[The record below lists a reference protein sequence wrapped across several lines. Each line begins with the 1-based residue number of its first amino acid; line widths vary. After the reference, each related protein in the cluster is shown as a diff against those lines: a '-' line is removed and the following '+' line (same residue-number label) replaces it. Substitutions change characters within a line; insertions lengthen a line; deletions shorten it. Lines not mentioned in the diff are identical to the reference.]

1 MDLNEISRQ
10 NGARLH
16 AEAVGR
22 GNNPCEPYFFAV
34 AEAVR
39 RGIEVERV
47 PLGDLRLHGSRALYD
62 PEALLILHENSGD
75 LFADAFLV
83 AHEVGHVEF
92 GGANDFA
99 STIKADPLRTAEASP
114 VGIDRVVD
122 YNCKQRREVQMDLFA
137 RELLIPRSWV
147 RALYL
152 DKQKTASQ
160 IAAQCQAP
168 FSVVAQ
174 QLFDALLLPEVILK
188 EASLEQPR
196 PPNEDQKRAIEHVGT
211 PYLLEAGPGTGK
223 TQTLVGRVNHLLTSD
238 VTPNKILVLT
248 FSNKAAGELSER
260 IAVRHPEAANGMW
273 IGTFHAFGLD
283 IIRRFHDR
291 LLLPTEPRLLDR
303 TDAIDLL
310 EQEYPRLQLTHLRD
324 LWDPSRPLSQVL
336 DAISRANDEVASPDH
351 YRALSESM
359 LANAESDEETANA
372 ERCLEVAKVF
382 EVYEKLKRDHGCVDF
397 GDLVS
402 MPIRLAESDSEVSD
416 YLSSLYAHV
425 LVDEFQD
432 VNRASVKLLKL
443 LTGNGENLWAVGDA
457 KQSIYRFR
465 GASSY
470 NTSRFGNEDFPGAQ
484 RGRLSVN
491 YRSVGEI
498 RDTFVEFASTMSVAS
513 GQDISL
519 VADRGDSDR
528 TPECRKVGTNEG
540 EILAVKDG
548 IEELLAAGHSYSDQ
562 AILCTGND
570 RLAKVAKG
578 LESLGVPVLYL
589 GSLFERPEIKDL
601 LAILSLL
608 VDRRAMG
615 LLRLATIPSYELPLA
630 DVASILTQLRK
641 HEPEPLDWLRDANF
655 HTTLPQTTQDQIQL
669 IAALLKG
676 FEATATPWTTLAD
689 LLLDRSQILS
699 SIANSDSVAART
711 KGIAIWQFMNFLRNQ
726 PPGPG
731 LPIVRVLE
739 RIRRLLLH
747 SDERDLRQLP
757 AAAQGIDAI
766 RLMTIHGSKG
776 LEFEAVHLPGLT
788 KSALPRS
795 PGQCLAGTLLPPNG
809 MIEGAEGS
817 SLQATHD
824 GVSEEQECLF
834 FVALSRARDRMFLY
848 HPSVGPTGRTRQR
861 SPFLTRLQGKVEHQ
875 DLSGQTAN
883 GANDASAVPLTIE
896 GAFTFTDRQLAL
908 YEKCPRRFFYTH
920 ILAIGGRRTESAFM
934 QLHAAVQQAIDSVS
948 ELPTESVLLTEV
960 EDQLEVAWQA
970 RGPIDH
976 GYNEEYRRIA
986 SQLVRYYIDSMA
998 GMATEQISELQFPV
1012 PGGKVLVT
1020 PDQMLRAEDGVVS
1033 MRRIRTGHKGSSD
1046 GDSLAA
1052 AAFHIAAKS
1061 HSSGCRVELVY
1072 LSDGK
1077 VASIDLTSKK
1087 LQNRERSISDA
1098 FSAVQAG
1105 EFPLKPS
1112 VSCPRCPAFFVCG
1125 AVPAGPLEIKT
1136 LD

>member
-10 NGARLH
+10 IGARLH

-22 GNNPCEPYFFAV
+22 GNSPCEPYSFAV
-34 AEAVR
+34 TEAVR

-47 PLGDLRLHGSRALYD
+47 PPGDIRLHGSRALYD
-62 PEALLILHENSGD
+62 PEALLILHENSAD

-99 STIKADPLRTAEASP
+99 STTEADPLRSAEASP

-137 RELLIPRSWV
+137 RELLLPRSWM
-147 RALYL
+147 RALHL
-152 DKQKTASQ
+152 DEQKTASQ

-188 EASLEQPR
+188 EANPEQPR
-196 PPNEDQKRAIEHVGT
+196 PPNDDQKRAIEHEGT

-223 TQTLVGRVNHLLTSD
+223 TQTLVGRVNHLLTSGVPPD
-238 VTPNKILVLT
+238 KILVLT

-291 LLLPTEPRLLDR
+291 LSLPAEPRLLDR
-303 TDAIDLL
+303 CDAIDLL
-310 EQEYPRLQLTHLRD
+310 EQEYPRLQLTHLRN
-324 LWDPSRPLSQVL
+324 LWDPSRPLSQIL
-336 DAISRANDEVASPDH
+336 DAISRANDEVASPH
-351 YRALSESM
+351 QYRALSESM
-359 LANAESDEETANA
+359 LANAASNEETSDA
-372 ERCLEVAKVF
+372 EQCLEIARVF

-402 MPIRLAESDSEVSD
+402 MPIRLTESDSEASD
-416 YLSSLYAHV
+416 YLESLYDHV

-443 LTGNGENLWAVGDA
+443 LTSDGENLWAVGDA

-484 RGRLSVN
+484 RGRLSIN
-491 YRSVGEI
+491 YRSVSEI

-513 GQDISL
+513 GQDVSL
-519 VADRGDSDR
+519 VANRGDSGQ

-540 EILAVKDG
+540 EIIAVRDG
-548 IEELLAAGHSYSDQ
+548 IEELLAAGHSYADQ

-570 RLAKVAKG
+570 RLAKFAKG
-578 LESLGVPVLYL
+578 LESIGVPVLYL

-615 LLRLATIPSYELPLA
+615 LLRLATIPGYELPLA
-630 DVASILTQLRK
+630 DVASILTHLRVHK
-641 HEPEPLDWLRDANF
+641 SEPLDWLRDAN
-655 HTTLPQTTQDQIQL
+655 LPQTTQDQILL
-669 IAALLKG
+669 IATLLEG
-676 FEATATPWTTLAD
+676 FEATSTPWTTLAVV
-689 LLLDRSQILS
+689 LLDRTQILT
-699 SIANSDSVAART
+699 SIANSESVSART
-711 KGIAIWQFMNFLRNQ
+711 KGIAIWQFMNFLRTQ
-726 PPGPG
+726 SPGPG

-747 SDERDLRQLP
+747 ADERDLRQLP

-776 LEFEAVHLPGLT
+776 LEFEAIHLPGLT

-795 PGQCLAGTLLPPNG
+795 PGQCLVGTLLPPNR

-834 FVALSRARDRMFLY
+834 FVALSRARDRMILY
-848 HPSVGPTGRTRQR
+848 HPSAGPTGRNRPR
-861 SPFLTRLQGKVEHQ
+861 SQPFVAIISWFSDVSILRFLLAE
-875 DLSGQTAN
+875 LSQ
-883 GANDASAVPLTIE
+883 S
-896 GAFTFTDRQLAL
+896 
-908 YEKCPRRFFYTH
+908 RR
-920 ILAIGGRRTESAFM
+920 ESHLWPSVCVCF
-934 QLHAAVQQAIDSVS
+934 LFSVS
-948 ELPTESVLLTEV
+948 
-960 EDQLEVAWQA
+960 
-970 RGPIDH
+970 RGSFGI
-976 GYNEEYRRIA
+976 
-986 SQLVRYYIDSMA
+986 
-998 GMATEQISELQFPV
+998 F
-1012 PGGKVLVT
+1012 
-1020 PDQMLRAEDGVVS
+1020 
-1033 MRRIRTGHKGSSD
+1033 
-1046 GDSLAA
+1046 
-1052 AAFHIAAKS
+1052 
-1061 HSSGCRVELVY
+1061 
-1072 LSDGK
+1072 
-1077 VASIDLTSKK
+1077 
-1087 LQNRERSISDA
+1087 
-1098 FSAVQAG
+1098 
-1105 EFPLKPS
+1105 
-1112 VSCPRCPAFFVCG
+1112 
-1125 AVPAGPLEIKT
+1125 
-1136 LD
+1136 